1 MCARIMKRRRAISA
15 AEDQEHAGE
24 EVAQRPQQPQQQ
36 YADSRFTRN
45 PAVRRI
51 SLNDYM
57 VMSRQLQINR
67 IGQNNQNKGV
77 AKMLVLKENGPQKI
91 ITMTLPSVSFTVQ
104 DILQQVGYEFDENTT
119 IDCLENPS
127 GNIHVVVS
135 VGFTMTA
142 TAAEMAA
149 HADEISREQQAATSR
164 VEKPEEPPTDRMDAH
179 CQAASNQSQVPGVG
193 TAGKRLQL
201 EENNS
206 TTGGRPEASPKNP
219 KSSTPPKKLSHS
231 SDSKSK
237 PATQAVQFLSA
248 VSCSSSRAPISISEM
263 AEQRRLRRD
272 RRYLPSRYFDDDDDD
287 DDNDEDEDGVVLLSS
302 DEDEETNIDE
312 RQTERNA
319 ADAERL
325 KLMEETS
332 QDKKPRQLSADED
345 LTLLIY
351 PPKGTGGLCITM
363 KDYVCLSSGNYLNDI
378 IIDFYLLWLKNTVI
392 PEAQRDRTH
401 IFSTFFH
408 KRLTTLTRP
417 MNMKQT
423 AAQKRH
429 ERVQKWTRTVDIFDK
444 DFIII
449 PFNHQA
455 HWILAIICFP
465 SLRGS
470 VPYDGHGD
478 GGGGGGGKG
487 KDEDLTDDKPVKQP
501 VILIFDS
508 LAGTSRNRVIAI
520 LRDYLTCEYQAK
532 KPNAQ
537 AHIFNKDNMPGHR
550 VEVPQQENLT
560 DCGLYLLQYVEQF
573 FTKPIRDYRLPI
585 KELSNWFDLL
595 TVTKKRE
602 DIANL
607 IQRLMDE
614 GNQQQ
619 QQQQQQRRR
628 ILPVIKFPTLNGQMV
643 KD

>member
-15 AEDQEHAGE
+15 AEDQAVEQAGE
-24 EVAQRPQQPQQQ
+24 EVAQRPQQAQQQ
-36 YADSRFTRN
+36 YADSRFIQN

-67 IGQNNQNKGV
+67 VDQNHQNKGV

-91 ITMTLPSVSFTVQ
+91 ITMQLPSVSFTVQ

-149 HADEISREQQAATSR
+149 HADEISREQQAATNR
-164 VEKPEEPPTDRMDAH
+164 VEKSKEPSADPKDAH
-179 CQAASNQSQVPGVG
+179 QSLEPGGVG
-193 TAGKRLQL
+193 YAGKRQQL

-206 TTGGRPEASPKNP
+206 TTGGRSDASPRNQ
-219 KSSTPPKKLSHS
+219 SSTPPKKLSHN

-237 PATQAVQFLSA
+237 SATQAVQFLSA
-248 VSCSSSRAPISISEM
+248 GSCSSSRAPISISEM
-263 AEQRRLRRD
+263 AEQRRLRRN
-272 RRYLPSRYFDDDDDD
+272 RRYLPSRYFDDDDDE
-287 DDNDEDEDGVVLLSS
+287 DEDEDGVVLLSS

-312 RQTERNA
+312 GQMESNA

-325 KLMEETS
+325 KMMEEPTL
-332 QDKKPRQLSADED
+332 DKKPRQLSADED

-470 VPYDGHGD
+470 VPYDGHHGDGGDGSGGD
-478 GGGGGGGKG
+478 GGGENEN
-487 KDEDLTDDKPVKQP
+487 EDLTDDKPVKQP

-537 AHIFNKDNMPGHR
+537 AYVFNKDNMPGHR

-585 KELSNWFDLL
+585 KGLSNWFDLL

-619 QQQQQQRRR
+619 QQQQRR
-628 ILPVIKFPTLNGQMV
+628 ILPVIEFPTLNGQMV
-643 KD
+643 EN